1 MPLFSR
7 KPAAPTSPITPA
19 LIARI
24 RKFTDQNAH
33 TDAVMALAKALGP
46 GSAKELKVLEAI
58 DVLHAWQGH
67 ITKEMQTSRNI
78 ILTTL
83 LSRAMRVTDDA
94 THGKLASAF

>member
-1 MPLFSR
+1 MPLFTR
-7 KPAAPTSPITPA
+7 KPAVPASPITPA

-24 RKFTDQNAH
+24 AKFTQQNAH

-58 DVLHAWQGH
+58 DVLHAWQGG
-67 ITKEMQTSRNI
+67 ITKELQANRSI
-78 ILTTL
+78 ILSTL
-83 LSRAMRVTDDA
+83 LSRAMRVTDDT